1 MPDGILTKLFFR
13 HTFYIQSP
21 TKGIRF
27 FEQKKGACEMNKIK
41 KSYRFSQETIDE
53 LQRMMKTYPDI
64 NSETRMLEKI
74 VHEAY
79 QRRFD
84 DNEKYLSSAEF
95 AKKINAMS
103 REISQLLLIAGS
115 HAEISMIRTIK
126 DFDMNLIKLADEK
139 VRERMKSRQEK
150 QFWKN

>member
-1 MPDGILTKLFFR
+1 MVKHRKQIRISGK
-13 HTFYIQSP
+13 IQ
-21 TKGIRF
+21 
-27 FEQKKGACEMNKIK
+27 E
-41 KSYRFSQETIDE
+41 E
-53 LQRMMKTYPDI
+53 L
-64 NSETRMLEKI
+64 N
-74 VHEAY
+74 
-79 QRRFD
+79 QRRVD

-139 VRERMKSRQEK
+139 VRERMKRNMERRIFQ
-150 QFWKN
+150 